1 MKLFLIPALLVLLI
15 TVNMVPAQ
23 AQSRIGLM
31 AGPSLGIMTG
41 SFVDDSGFEAGFS
54 GGLLLDFQLGEKW
67 AFVTGIQFIQKG
79 ALKVKVPS
87 AGGGTHG
94 FQSAYLQVPI
104 LGRVAFALSGGPW
117 HLAPFSGFAIGINVG
132 CKSKDGDRFEFEDEC
147 DETTPGGNMKTL
159 EYSIPVGLHFW
170 REFPGGSRFMLEA
183 RYEFGLN
190 NVFDQ
195 AADAGQSARNNVMR
209 FMFGFAL
216 PLNEVSQ

>member
-1 MKLFLIPALLVLLI
+1 MKQSLISALAVLLVAFSI
-15 TVNMVPAQ
+15 FPVQ

-31 AGPSLGIMTG
+31 AGPALGTMTG
-41 SFVDDSGFEAGFS
+41 SFVDDSGFEAGFTA
-54 GGLLLDFQLGEKW
+54 GLLLEHQLGEKW

-87 AGGGTHG
+87 AGVGTHG
-94 FQSAYLQVPI
+94 FRSAYLQVPI
-104 LGRVAFALSGGPW
+104 LGRVAFSLSGGPW

-132 CKSKDGDRFEFEDEC
+132 CQSKDGDRFEFEDEC
-147 DETTPGGNMKTL
+147 DETTPGGNMKTM